1 MKEISVSAL
10 RAATTQT
17 PTEDNGYKV
26 LNISVMNVLRL
37 NMIQWDVGLLKMSVG

>member
-10 RAATTQT
+10 RAAT